1 MAGSRI
7 SRSLQR
13 GEHLSGGVAGEG
25 RRIVASA
32 GSQNHIEIDAKRHA
46 GSEHCGS
53 VAAGSVDAGDVGE
66 QSPALAGRNYSVT
79 VERGEKFS
87 RRAFLSLPLILS
99 PLLARDAD
107 AATKVSSARV
117 WPANEYTRVTFE
129 SPAALKVQHFFV
141 KNPERLVIDI
151 ENVELGSALK
161 DLAAKVGANDPYIQS
176 VRVGI
181 NRTNVIRVVLDLRT
195 EVKPQVFAVLP
206 AGEFGHRLMLDIYPA
221 KPSDPMLA
229 LLNDDVAAFGKGS
242 QGGQINDA
250 TPEPLPA
257 DGSTI
262 SASKPRKDGLVLP
275 PEKNNKLADSTA
287 PASVRSFIGAGDS
300 SVVDKAPTTKLNSAS
315 LITSVRKQPRP
326 IVVVLDPGHGGED
339 PGAIGRRGT
348 REKDIVLVIAKLLK
362 GKLHDDARYRIALT
376 RDADFFVPLEQRVQR
391 ARRLRADLFVSL
403 HADAFIHPD
412 ANGSSVFALSE
423 RGATSTAAKWLA
435 NRENEADLIG
445 GVNLS
450 LKDGFLARTLL
461 DLSQTAQ
468 INDSLKLGKL
478 VLSELGEVNRL
489 HKASVEQAGFAVLKA
504 PDIPSILVETAFI
517 SNPDEEKKLR
527 DAEYQNKMAGAIADG
542 IRRYFA
548 KNPPLARA

>member
-1 MAGSRI
+1 MARSRI
-7 SRSLQR
+7 SRSLPRDQY
-13 GEHLSGGVAGEG
+13 LSGGVAGEG
-25 RRIVASA
+25 RRTAASA
-32 GSQNHIEIDAKRHA
+32 GPEVHIEIDDNRRQGSKHSGAVFA
-46 GSEHCGS
+46 GS
-53 VAAGSVDAGDVGE
+53 ADAIRIDE
-66 QSPALAGRNYSVT
+66 QASINARRIHKVT
-79 VERGEKFS
+79 IERGVNPDLA

-99 PLLARDAD
+99 PLLSRDAE
-107 AATKVSSARV
+107 AASKISFARV

-141 KNPERLVIDI
+141 KDPERLVIDI
-151 ENVELGSALK
+151 ENIEMGPALK
-161 DLAAKVGANDPYIQS
+161 ELAAKIGTNDPYIQS

-206 AGEFGHRLMLDIYPA
+206 VGEFGHRLMLDIYPA
-221 KPSDPMLA
+221 KPIDPMLA
-229 LLNDDVAAFGKGS
+229 LLNDDVADFGRGS
-242 QGGQINDA
+242 QEKFAAADA
-250 TPEPLPA
+250 VPREVP
-257 DGSTI
+257 TI
-262 SASKPRKDGLVLP
+262 SASRPRKDGPALP
-275 PEKNNKLADSTA
+275 PDPNNKLADSTS
-287 PASVRSFIGAGDS
+287 PASVRNSIDAGES
-300 SVVDKAPTTKLNSAS
+300 NIDKSAATKSGKSPAFVS
-315 LITSVRKQPRP
+315 GRKTPRP
-326 IVVVLDPGHGGED
+326 VIVVLDPGHGGED

-348 REKDIVLVIAKLLK
+348 REKDIVLVIANLLK
-362 GKLHDDARYRIALT
+362 GKLHDDANFRIALT
-376 RDADFFVPLEQRVQR
+376 RDADFFVPLDKRVAR

-403 HADAFIHPD
+403 HADAFIHPQ

-450 LKDGFLARTLL
+450 MKDGFLARTLL

-478 VLSELGEVNRL
+478 VLSELGEFNRL

-504 PDIPSILVETAFI
+504 PDIPSILIETAFI

-527 DAEYQNKMAGAIADG
+527 DPGYQNKMAGAIADG

-548 KNPPLARA
+548 KHPPMARA

>member
-1 MAGSRI
+1 MARSRI

-13 GEHLSGGVAGEG
+13 DEYLSGGVAGEG

-32 GSQNHIEIDAKRHA
+32 GPNHHAEIGAKS
-46 GSEHCGS
+46 GSACAHCCDDG
-53 VAAGSVDAGDVGE
+53 ARTADVISTDKRPVPK
-66 QSPALAGRNYSVT
+66 QLHNVT
-79 VERGEKFS
+79 VERGANLA
-87 RRAFLSLPLILS
+87 RRTFLSLPLILS
-99 PLLARDAD
+99 PLLARNAD

-129 SPAALKVQHFFV
+129 SPTALKVQHFFV
-141 KNPERLVIDI
+141 KDPERLVIDI
-151 ENVELGSALK
+151 ENVELGPALRE
-161 DLAAKVGANDPYIQS
+161 LAAKIGANDPYIQS
-176 VRVGI
+176 VRVGV
-181 NRTNVIRVVLDLRT
+181 NRANVIRVVLDLRT
-195 EVKPQVFAVLP
+195 EVKPQVFAVPP
-206 AGEFGHRLMLDIYPA
+206 AGEFGYRLMLDIYPA

-229 LLNDDVAAFGKGS
+229 LLNDDVADFGK
-242 QGGQINDA
+242 N
-250 TPEPLPA
+250 TPAGKTPA
-257 DGSTI
+257 DAVPSDVPPN
-262 SASKPRKDGLVLP
+262 SASRPRQDGPALP
-275 PEKNNKLADSTA
+275 PEKNKQSADSTA
-287 PASVRSFIGAGDS
+287 PAKEDSAIVAGDS
-300 SVVDKAPTTKLNSAS
+300 SIDKISQTKSNKSTSIASA
-315 LITSVRKQPRP
+315 RKQSRA
-326 IVVVLDPGHGGED
+326 IVVVIDPGHGGED
-339 PGAIGRRGT
+339 PGAVGRRGT
-348 REKDIVLVIAKLLK
+348 REKDIVLVIAKLLRA
-362 GKLHDDARYRIALT
+362 KLHDDTNFRIALT

-391 ARRLRADLFVSL
+391 ARRLRADLFVSV

-445 GVNLS
+445 GVNLKM
-450 LKDGFLARTLL
+450 KDGFLARTLL

-489 HKASVEQAGFAVLKA
+489 HKISVEQAGFAVLKA

-517 SNPDEEKKLR
+517 SNPDEERKLR
-527 DAEYQNKMAGAIADG
+527 DPAHQNRMAGAIADG